1 MRTYFLLA
9 ATFLS
14 TVVPA
19 CLAQEIRVAA
29 AADLQFA
36 LTGLA
41 MQYEKQSGTKVS
53 IVFGSSGNFFAQLEN
68 GAPFD
73 VFFSADSDYPRNSKP
88 LDSPNPARS
97 RFTPRDASPSGLLQV
112 RHSIS
117 RRMVSRH
124 CSIPKFRKSPSPIPS
139 MLPTDAPPSPP

>member
-73 VFFSADSDYPRNSKP
+73 VFFSADSDYPRKLEAAGLTEP
-88 LDSPNPARS
+88 GTLAIYAKGRIALW
-97 RFTPRDASPSGLLQV
+97 TSPSSSFDFEKNGLSTL
-112 RHSIS
+112 
-117 RRMVSRH
+117 
-124 CSIPKFRKSPSPIPS
+124 
-139 MLPTDAPPSPP
+139 